1 MEFKV
6 IRNDIVNMDVD
17 AIVLPAN
24 PSLKEGPG
32 ASKAIYQAAGRK
44 QLTTACTKLTK
55 EKGKIKVGTAVPT
68 LGYDLDATYIIHAVV
83 PRWRDGHSN
92 EYELLSSAY
101 CSVLK
106 LADILGCSSL
116 AIPLLASGNNKFDL
130 DLAIEIAKKSIET
143 FEAENKLTDVFL
155 VVYGMNAADKIRK
168 MGIPFEEV
176 INEAYV
182 MKKDEEKN
190 PNVVKAKRTAKHVAK
205 KYLEEALNE
214 ALDYITDPKT
224 IAKFIKAGVKIAKDI
239 IQ

>member
-32 ASKAIYQAAGRK
+32 ASKAIFQAAGRR
-44 QLTTACTKLTK
+44 QLTAACTKLTK

-83 PRWRDGHSN
+83 PHWRDGHSN

-130 DLAIEIAKKSIET
+130 DLAIEIAIKNIET

-168 MGIPFEEV
+168 KGIPYEEI

-205 KYLEEALNE
+205 IYLDEALE
-214 ALDYITDPKT
+214 QAVDYIMDPKNVS
-224 IAKFIKAGVKIAKDI
+224 IFVRVGFDIVKKI
-239 IQ
+239 I